1 MTGVQTCALP
11 ISLADARLNLLSC
24 KQGQDQSVAE
34 FKEILKRWADAIEF
48 HGGTVVERIDGMTR
62 TTDDGTI
69 IFDKALERL
78 ERERTLAT

>member
-1 MTGVQTCALP
+1 MKG
-11 ISLADARLNLLSC
+11 
-24 KQGQDQSVAE
+24 
-34 FKEILKRWADAIEF
+34 WADAIEF